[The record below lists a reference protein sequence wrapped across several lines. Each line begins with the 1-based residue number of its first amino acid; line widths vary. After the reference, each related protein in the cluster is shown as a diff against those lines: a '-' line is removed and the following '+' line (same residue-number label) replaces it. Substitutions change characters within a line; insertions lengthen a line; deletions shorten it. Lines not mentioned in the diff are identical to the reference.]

1 MVLRKRG
8 GNDDDGDGS
17 KDDGSPLQSPM
28 TSADE
33 ADEKA
38 EAPKPLLVANPNKWR
53 NFAIRSATMFVM
65 CSGLV
70 GILYLGSFA
79 VIAMVM
85 VMQIIAFK
93 EVVAIRYRDAK
104 EKALPGFRSLNW
116 YFFVV
121 AVFFMYGNEFLAR
134 LPPGSPL
141 AGVAAVV
148 VPRHTFVCFVLYM
161 IGFVAFV
168 LFLKKPLYKYQL
180 GQFAWTHMALLSV
193 VASSSLIIKNIQE
206 GLIWFILPAMLIF
219 MNDTA
224 AYIVGFF
231 IGRTPLIKLSP
242 KKTWEGFLGGAV
254 FTMILGFA
262 VAGILAEH
270 QSLVCPMHEVRLEV
284 TACTPGASFT
294 TQTLELP
301 RWSRDILSEVGLT
314 ATTVTV
320 IPLRLHA
327 MIFSV
332 FASLIAPFG
341 GFFASGVKRA
351 FKIKD
356 FGDFLPGHGGIV
368 DRVDC
373 QFVMGVF
380 VYVYYTTF
388 VNPLSLDAVLEAVVS
403 LDPEQ
408 RAQVCALVC

>member
-1 MVLRKRG
+1 
-8 GNDDDGDGS
+8 
-17 KDDGSPLQSPM
+17 
-28 TSADE
+28 
-33 ADEKA
+33 
-38 EAPKPLLVANPNKWR
+38 
-53 NFAIRSATMFVM
+53 
-65 CSGLV
+65 
-70 GILYLGSFA
+70 
-79 VIAMVM
+79 
-85 VMQIIAFK
+85 
-93 EVVAIRYRDAK
+93 
-104 EKALPGFRSLNW
+104 
-116 YFFVV
+116 
-121 AVFFMYGNEFLAR
+121 
-134 LPPGSPL
+134 
-141 AGVAAVV
+141 
-148 VPRHTFVCFVLYM
+148 
-161 IGFVAFV
+161 
-168 LFLKKPLYKYQL
+168 
-180 GQFAWTHMALLSV
+180 
-193 VASSSLIIKNIQE
+193 
-206 GLIWFILPAMLIF
+206 
-219 MNDTA
+219 
-224 AYIVGFF
+224 
-231 IGRTPLIKLSP
+231 
-242 KKTWEGFLGGAV
+242 
-254 FTMILGFA
+254 MILGFA